1 MASAADLINSPAPD
15 FALPL
20 VGGGGR
26 LVLSDVRG
34 QVTVLHF
41 WSAECP
47 WSRRADLI
55 ITYRRLA
62 WERLNIRVVGVACS
76 PSEPEGE
83 IKNEMALRQIKYPV
97 VADYAQD
104 ISNTYRV
111 QSTPTFVVMDRRGV
125 VRYIGAIDD
134 ATAGHRVP
142 KIIYLDKALEA
153 AAQGQ
158 AASPAV
164 TPAYGSALVRRSL
177 GS

>member
-1 MASAADLINSPAPD
+1 MASPADLINSPAPD

-34 QVTVLHF
+34 HVSVLHF

-55 ITYRRLA
+55 LTYRQLA
-62 WERLNIRVVGVACS
+62 WEKLPVRIIGVACS
-76 PSEPEGE
+76 PNEPESE
-83 IKNEMALRQIKYPV
+83 IKNEMQLRDVKYPI

-111 QSTPTFVVMDRRGV
+111 QNTPTFVVLDRRSV
-125 VRYIGAIDD
+125 VRYIGGIDD

-142 KIIYLDKALEA
+142 KLIYLDRAIEA
-153 AAQGQ
+153 ASQGQ
-158 AASPAV
+158 TANPAY
-164 TPAYGSALVRRSL
+164 TPAYGSALVRRAL
-177 GS
+177 GT

>member
-1 MASAADLINSPAPD
+1 MASPADLISSPAPD

-26 LVLSDVRG
+26 LVLSDLRG
-34 QVTVLHF
+34 QVSVIHF

-55 ITYRRLA
+55 LVYRQNA
-62 WERLNIRVVGVACS
+62 WEKLQIRVIGIACS
-76 PSEPEGE
+76 PNETEAE
-83 IKNEMALRQIKYPV
+83 IKHEAGLRHIKYPI

-111 QSTPTFVVMDRRGV
+111 QTTPSFVILDRRGV
-125 VRYIGAIDD
+125 VRYFGAIDD

-142 KIIYLDKALEA
+142 KLIYLDKAIKA
-153 AAQGQ
+153 AIDGQ
-158 AASPAV
+158 TASPAV
-164 TPAYGSALVRRSL
+164 TPAYGSPIVRRTL